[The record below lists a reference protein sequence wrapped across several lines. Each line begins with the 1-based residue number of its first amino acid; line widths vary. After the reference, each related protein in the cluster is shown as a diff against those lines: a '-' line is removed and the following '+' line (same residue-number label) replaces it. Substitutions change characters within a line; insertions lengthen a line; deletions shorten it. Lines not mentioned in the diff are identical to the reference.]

1 MWTCIAPASHLHH
14 TLPASHMIMHH
25 VNMHHA
31 NLHRTCITPASHTI
45 MHHAN
50 LHRTCITL
58 YLHHTRSCIMRTC
71 IAPASQFT
79 CITPYLHHTRSCIM
93 LTCIMRICIAPAS
106 HFTCITY
113 NHASCELALHLHHTR
128 SCIMR
133 TCIAPASHMIM
144 LMSTLMCEEWCL
156 FVNAQ
161 ALNTLSNASL
171 CWYGA
176 VQRHVIITSQNNYT
190 YSHRLCMQCML
201 TSSLLRP
208 DLSRCICVVWCVR
221 HVIHIV
227 RLGLCMIPS
236 HTGSLLRPDLPRCIC
251 VFWCVHYLIRI
262 VWLGLCMISSHTG
275 GLLRPDLP
283 RCMLVPCA
291 WWVISN

>member
-1 MWTCIAPASHLHH
+1 MLT
-14 TLPASHMIMHH
+14 
-25 VNMHHA
+25 
-31 NLHRTCITPASHTI
+31 
-45 MHHAN
+45 
-50 LHRTCITL
+50 
-58 YLHHTRSCIMRTC
+58 CIMRTC

-79 CITPYLHHTRSCIM
+79 CITPY
-93 LTCIMRICIAPAS
+93 
-106 HFTCITY
+106 
-113 NHASCELALHLHHTR
+113 LHHTR